1 MYSFY
6 IPIFYLIH
14 SRLKTK
20 FDLISWQIIFLIPQ
34 FAVTYYYLN
43 IRSDIFVQLFLI
55 SQLIFHV
62 LYEIGYIENDV
73 ITTRNEKNP
82 TKRLSSRSIAYLKK
96 NYSKVIYFKYLV
108 GTTFIGLL
116 YWIDTFTSYNLNLNV
131 FVGLLVFNRII
142 FFIHN
147 SIRNRFNI
155 LTFFILSAAKY
166 VFPIVLFVR
175 FEIMLLPLII
185 MLLIFPILRTI
196 EIFTLK
202 RHKFKKIAYLVNNI
216 DKFRI
221 IYYLF
226 NSIVITVIWHFSL
239 ISGTNYNISI
249 FIVLYFLLFRIST
262 KFLIEKKVYK
272 RDNKTKTN
280 FQSLFK

>member
-108 GTTFIGLL
+108 GTIFIGLL